1 MRALDQSDELLQR
14 GAELRARSMRIHAAA
29 AGSMEKSR
37 RLIAAAAKADEAVL
51 QAHDWESAGRRRKA
65 AAASSLDAPDNS

>member
-14 GAELRARSMRIHAAA
+14 GAELRARSVRIHAAA
-29 AGSMEKSR
+29 AGKMEKSR

-51 QAHDWESAGRRRKA
+51 QAHDWSRPGAGGEPRPLA
-65 AAASSLDAPDNS
+65 NPQLPG